1 MSYLV
6 DTNVLSELRKGDRAN
21 GEVRSWFEGTD
32 GRDLFTS
39 VLVLGEV
46 RRGIELIRK
55 RDPTAAMALDQWQQ
69 RLWDTFADR
78 VLGVDPLVVEKW
90 GALTVSPVP
99 TVDGLLAATAQVWGL
114 TLVTRN
120 AKDVG
125 RTGVS
130 VLNPFQGG

>member
-1 MSYLV
+1 
-6 DTNVLSELRKGDRAN
+6 
-21 GEVRSWFEGTD
+21 
-32 GRDLFTS
+32 
-39 VLVLGEV
+39 
-46 RRGIELIRK
+46 
-55 RDPTAAMALDQWQQ
+55 MALDQWQQ